1 MTNNKIMGLLDFL
14 FGNKKEKERLERE
27 RLAEQ
32 ERQRKAEEARLAES
46 RRKEAE
52 RRARI
57 EEERRREETKRQ
69 SSRTLSIRDIAAGKV
84 FETDLYVSVVKQPYN
99 GEAVSISTNKDA
111 KAHLVRT
118 VQGGNVKITFSNL
131 AELQSKG
138 IIQSNLDLAPQFSY
152 QQDGEGDEFASAE
165 INNSF
170 AAAHSG
176 KEYISLFQMTKQ
188 NGEIV
193 SFLINNLPNAD
204 DYYYLI
210 MLRANKL

>member
-1 MTNNKIMGLLDFL
+1 MGLLDFL

-27 RLAEQ
+27 HLAEQ

-69 SSRTLSIRDIAAGKV
+69 SSHTLSIRDIAAGKV
-84 FETDLYVSVVKQPYN
+84 FETDLFVSVVKQPYN
-99 GEAVSISTNKDA
+99 GEAVSVSTNKDA

-131 AELQSKG
+131 AELQSQG

-152 QQDGEGDEFASAE
+152 KQDGEGDEFASAE

-193 SFLINNLPNAD
+193 SFLINHL
-204 DYYYLI
+204 
-210 MLRANKL
+210 LR